1 MQVEAVLYMEYP
13 SPQRWQAGRMLEPQG
28 FEGENEGLWQ
38 LPGLGPSVEP
48 SHRSRMEVP
57 PALGPM

>member
-1 MQVEAVLYMEYP
+1 MQVEALLYMEHP

-38 LPGLGPSVEP
+38 LPGLGPSTEP
-48 SHRSRMEVP
+48 SHRS
-57 PALGPM
+57 